1 MNAKKIDFCENLLM
15 AYYLFFSLN
24 FFFRTKIQA
33 QRKFPQGQVPP
44 SSAYLTYNLTAS
56 GNETPKEKSP
66 EKELLPN
73 LRPNTEDFLTFLCF
87 RGTSTLPKEL
97 DFTNS
102 LSNQP
107 STSGTASST
116 RVNSSNNDKKKQDKT
131 EGNNK
136 KKVTNSTSINSNSN
150 NSIKLA
156 NNKNDE
162 EAKAT
167 SDKEKKNEEGLPQ
180 TSTAEKKETKK
191 SFMPFAVRK
200 RAEIHPVRNDKKKA
214 QNSNNKKKQSQNL
227 AQKEHKVEI
236 LNDNKESQSEQQ
248 RVTRSNPIDEK
259 DYKSSKSLGNNKRRS
274 QNNEESSDS
283 YALHSKNIKLDKSP
297 RIELTPIEKV
307 PIEILKKDSKINV
320 NVKKKIQ
327 NSDDVKRQTR
337 LSALRNPVKLMTEKD
352 ETSKNDYKVSSS
364 DSEKYF
370 SSSQENDDDDDDDDK
385 PLLKADSKMGS
396 KNKKKI
402 QIDKKNASNSS
413 ISKNKRNS
421 KNNATNKLANEL
433 QPIVKTSKKK
443 EVEQNIKEKED
454 VVVAIEANEKLL
466 EKVSK
471 AENNKTI
478 VESTTSLPEKKK
490 VGRKRKTQKVTE
502 KDKDNSQA
510 NTTDLSENET
520 RSRPMRKT
528 KEAATIYMELIGRKL
543 TLHDSSDND
552 SSLDSLEVPNLKRV
566 ELLENELKANVGKA
580 KEAEAERK
588 RNEEKK
594 VI

>member
-1 MNAKKIDFCENLLM
+1 M
-15 AYYLFFSLN
+15 
-24 FFFRTKIQA
+24 
-33 QRKFPQGQVPP
+33 
-44 SSAYLTYNLTAS
+44 
-56 GNETPKEKSP
+56 
-66 EKELLPN
+66 
-73 LRPNTEDFLTFLCF
+73 RPNTEDFLTFLCF

-107 STSGTASST
+107 STSGTASTT

-131 EGNNK
+131 ESNSK
-136 KKVTNSTSINSNSN
+136 KKVINSTSIKSNSN
-150 NSIKLA
+150 NAIKLA
-156 NNKNDE
+156 NNNKNDE
-162 EAKAT
+162 ETKAT
-167 SDKEKKNEEGLPQ
+167 SDKEKKNEEGLSQ

-214 QNSNNKKKQSQNL
+214 QTSNNTKKKQSQTL
-227 AQKEHKVEI
+227 TQKEHKVEI
-236 LNDNKESQSEQQ
+236 INDNKESQSEQQ
-248 RVTRSNPIDEK
+248 RVTRSYPIDEK
-259 DYKSSKSLGNNKRRS
+259 DYKSSKSLSNNKRRS

-283 YALHSKNIKLDKSP
+283 YALNTKNIKLDKSP

-337 LSALRNPVKLMTEKD
+337 LSALRNPAKSMTEKD
-352 ETSKNDYKVSSS
+352 EMFKNDYKIPSSE
-364 DSEKYF
+364 SEKYF
-370 SSSQENDDDDDDDDK
+370 SSSDENNDDDDK
-385 PLLKADSKMGS
+385 PLLKSDSKIS
-396 KNKKKI
+396 SKKKKKM
-402 QIDKKNASNSS
+402 QTNKKNASNSTF
-413 ISKNKRNS
+413 IKNKGNS
-421 KNNATNKLANEL
+421 KNSAIKVADES
-433 QPIVKTSKKK
+433 QPVVKTNKKK
-443 EVEQNIKEKED
+443 ETEQNIKEKE
-454 VVVAIEANEKLL
+454 VATLNDKLL
-466 EKVSK
+466 ENASK
-471 AENNKTI
+471 AESNKTV
-478 VESTTSLPEKKK
+478 VESTSLPEKKK
-490 VGRKRKTQKVTE
+490 VGRKRKTPKVNV
-502 KDKDNSQA
+502 KDKDHSQA

-588 RNEEKK
+588 KNEEKK